1 MVKTGKPSGAASDFY
16 DSLEPVKLIRAA
28 SKEGKRQES
37 PELLNGSFCLKLCNT
52 SRVVAY
58 WEEGGGFN
66 FSANLL

>member
-37 PELLNGSFCLKLCNT
+37 PRAPQWKLLLEAVQYIKSSSIL
-52 SRVVAY
+52 
-58 WEEGGGFN
+58 GGRWGF
-66 FSANLL
+66 